1 MKLNNEQNHSMRW
14 GRNGADFGVP
24 ELESIGFDHFKKAST
39 LTEHYHEN
47 CYEFVIIEKGR
58 ASWVVGEDIYE
69 TRTGEVFY
77 TLPNEKH
84 RGSFNVIEPCRLWW
98 IILNMQQR
106 DEDGRW
112 LGLNRSEELSL
123 LHLLQ
128 KVRRVTQPGT
138 QVVRSLR
145 RMKQTMEQ
153 GSNLPALNIRLALL
167 EFLLSLTDLRERKE
181 LSPEL
186 IQSMD
191 LILREMT
198 IRPEWNPRLHEL
210 ASIANVSPSYFHHIF
225 QEHTGLTPKGYME
238 YIKISEAAK
247 LLKDTEMSV
256 TEIALRLG
264 YSSSQHFAT
273 AFGRAIGQT
282 PTQWRG

>member
-1 MKLNNEQNHSMRW
+1 MKINNEQIHSMRW

-24 ELESIGFDHFKKAST
+24 ELESIGFDHLKKAST
-39 LTEHYHEN
+39 LKEHYHEN

-58 ASWVVGEDIYE
+58 ASWVVGEDIFE

-138 QVVRSLR
+138 QAVRSLR
-145 RMKQTMEQ
+145 RMKQTMDH

-167 EFLLSLTDLRERKE
+167 EFLLSLTDLREHKE

-198 IRPEWNPRLHEL
+198 IRPEWNPQLHEL
-210 ASIANVSPSYFHHIF
+210 AAIANVSPSYFHHIF